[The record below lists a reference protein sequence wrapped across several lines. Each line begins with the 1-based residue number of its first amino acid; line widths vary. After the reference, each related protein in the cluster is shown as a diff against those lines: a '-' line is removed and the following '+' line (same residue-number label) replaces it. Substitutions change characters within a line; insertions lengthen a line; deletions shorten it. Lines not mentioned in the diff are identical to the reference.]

1 MNLLEDNILPIDRS
15 QAPLVLP
22 WPGNPVGLRTFS
34 MIAEWR
40 EFIHGL
46 GLHPAIPQIVSLK
59 FQRAQKLYFLAWIE
73 FDAIKAGELMALT
86 ALECALRDR
95 YGRKT
100 FGGLLRHMVEKDG
113 LTDEK
118 IPMFNKYGWRIV
130 ANLYEISAAR
140 KARKGTLVGPP
151 MTLAEIRN
159 SLAHGDHSTVCRGA
173 DCSNSC
179 GI

>member
-73 FDAIKAGELMALT
+73 FDAIKAGAHRIGMRSPGSLWPQDVRRA
-86 ALECALRDR
+86 APAH
-95 YGRKT
+95 GRK
-100 FGGLLRHMVEKDG
+100 GRSHRREDSDVQQV
-113 LTDEK
+113 
-118 IPMFNKYGWRIV
+118 W
-130 ANLYEISAAR
+130 
-140 KARKGTLVGPP
+140 
-151 MTLAEIRN
+151 LADRRQP
-159 SLAHGDHSTVCRGA
+159 V
-173 DCSNSC
+173 
-179 GI
+179 